1 MKLQIFTLSAML
13 VGLIHAAGVKFGS
26 DCIGNDKNDR
36 GCEENGGHVV
46 SSVAI
51 LRKRSFLARNKH
63 TVLSNDLI
71 SKVQMLCQKLCMAP
85 GKGGQTVCST
95 TWRYGNNCPPEGKH
109 CVKGYCIKN

>member
-1 MKLQIFTLSAML
+1 MKLHIFTLSAML

-36 GCEENGGHVV
+36 GCEENGGHV
-46 SSVAI
+46 
-51 LRKRSFLARNKH
+51 
-63 TVLSNDLI
+63 
-71 SKVQMLCQKLCMAP
+71 MLCQKLCMAP